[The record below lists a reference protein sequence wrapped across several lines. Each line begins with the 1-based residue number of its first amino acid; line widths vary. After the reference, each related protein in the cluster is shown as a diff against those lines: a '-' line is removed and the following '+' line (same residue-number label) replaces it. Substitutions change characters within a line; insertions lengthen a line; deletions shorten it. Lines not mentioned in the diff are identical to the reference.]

1 MAGVLLLSLTEK
13 PKVISSIRARALL
26 AILVL
31 AASCR
36 SPQNLTLRDTEGR
49 EFSARLQD
57 FSVVDLRLSNA
68 PKDANRFE
76 IRRTGRLV
84 AVCPTSTTSSPVAAT
99 HCRVLTCGTDSQ
111 CPPAHGL
118 KEGTCL
124 NGLCIEPAQNL
135 LADDAIMLCLS
146 GTGADYS
153 SPLQI
158 ERFALGLNCGQP
170 CKVPTP
176 CRQP

>member
-1 MAGVLLLSLTEK
+1 MLSLTQK
-13 PKVISSIRARALL
+13 PMVRSSIRVQIIL
-26 AILVL
+26 AIL
-31 AASCR
+31 ASTASCR
-36 SPQNLTLRDTEGR
+36 GPQDLTLHDTEGR
-49 EFSARLQD
+49 EFSARLQES
-57 FSVVDLRLSNA
+57 SVTSLTLSTA
-68 PKDANRFE
+68 ARDANRFE
-76 IRRTGRLV
+76 IRRTSHLV
-84 AVCPTSTTSSPVAAT
+84 AVCPTSTTSTPVAPT
-99 HCRVLTCGTDSQ
+99 RCRALTCETDIQ

-118 KEGTCL
+118 KRGTCV
-124 NGLCIEPAQNL
+124 NGLCIEPSQNL

-153 SPLQI
+153 SPLQV

>member
-1 MAGVLLLSLTEK
+1 MAVSLHRGQ
-13 PKVISSIRARALL
+13 ILL
-26 AILVL
+26 AILVST
-31 AASCR
+31 ASCR
-36 SPQNLTLRDTEGR
+36 GPQVLTLHDTEGR
-49 EFSARLQD
+49 EFSARLRDSSVTGLTLSTTPQD
-57 FSVVDLRLSNA
+57 T
-68 PKDANRFE
+68 NRFE
-76 IRRTGRLV
+76 IRRTGHLV
-84 AVCPTSTTSSPVAAT
+84 AVCPTSPTSTPVAAT
-99 HCRVLTCGTDSQ
+99 HCRVLTCETDIQ

-118 KEGTCL
+118 KHGTCV
-124 NGLCIEPAQNL
+124 NGLCIEPSKNL

-153 SPLQI
+153 SPLQV